1 MSPIE
6 NKQFVQSLFAALA
19 EGDSRPFV
27 NALADDFRWVIAGS
41 SCWSRTYEGK
51 QAVVTELFGLLRAT
65 LADRVRTRATRFF
78 ADGDAVVVEARGENT
93 TRTGVP
99 YRNSYCMIYTVRD
112 RSLTEVVEYMDTDL
126 AIRALGDP
134 ATIAA

>member
-1 MSPIE
+1 MSTTQ
-6 NKQFVQSLFAALA
+6 NKQLLQHLYA
-19 EGDSRPFV
+19 ELERGNSRPYV
-27 NALADDFRWVIAGS
+27 ERLADDFRWVIAGD

-51 QAVVTELFGLLRAT
+51 QAVLNELFPKLRAT
-65 LADRVRTRATRFF
+65 LADRVRTRATRFI
-78 ADGDAVVVEARGENT
+78 AEGDLVVVEARGNNN

-99 YRNSYCMIYTVRD
+99 YNNSYCMIYTVRD
-112 RSLTEVVEYMDTDL
+112 GMLHEMVEYMDTDL